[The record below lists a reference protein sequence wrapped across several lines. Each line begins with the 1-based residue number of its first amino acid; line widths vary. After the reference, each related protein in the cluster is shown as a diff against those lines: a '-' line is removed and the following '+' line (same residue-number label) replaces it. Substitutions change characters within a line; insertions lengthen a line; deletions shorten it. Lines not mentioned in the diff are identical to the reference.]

1 MQGRGRLQKRSN
13 KSSLARPL
21 CAPAHAHAGTSS
33 ATVMDPKAS
42 QEHHH
47 PDRKREAA
55 LLERLAA
62 LALLISLFAVGLRLG
77 VPLRD

>member
-1 MQGRGRLQKRSN
+1 
-13 KSSLARPL
+13 
-21 CAPAHAHAGTSS
+21 
-33 ATVMDPKAS
+33 MDPKAS

-47 PDRKREAA
+47 ADREREAA

-62 LALLISLFAVGLRLG
+62 VALLISLFAVGLRLG